1 MGLKDRIFSR
11 PAGDATAAPEDDAG
25 AAPGAPVDHPFPGPA
40 DTMVLPAGALGD
52 AAPAEDEAPGEATQ
66 QLPAVPAADPA
77 AEAPAPEAAPAPDP
91 VAAIPADPSWR
102 DRGRLRRRLRYLREV
117 RELGYRDL
125 GGLVFDQHRFQRPN
139 DGLVHGKVL
148 AIDAVDRELRAI
160 EQALRS
166 GRLVTELALP
176 GISACQRCGALHGSD
191 ARFCPQCGLAFAG
204 PRTVSGMG
212 DAGPI
217 PAPIAG
223 PGQAALFDPS
233 SRPPVADPTALPP
246 ADAPHPEP
254 PAGP

>member
-11 PAGDATAAPEDDAG
+11 TARP
-25 AAPGAPVDHPFPGPA
+25 APGGDEEVTADANGVAVD
-40 DTMVLPAGALGD
+40 TTVVLPAGSLD
-52 AAPAEDEAPGEATQ
+52 AGVAAVEATQRIAAVAPAEPQVAADAGDGVDPPPAPIDPATT
-66 QLPAVPAADPA
+66 VPANPA
-77 AEAPAPEAAPAPDP
+77 
-91 VAAIPADPSWR
+91 WR
-102 DRGRLRRRLRYLREV
+102 IRGRLRRRLRYLREV

-160 EQALRS
+160 ERALHADRH
-166 GRLVTELALP
+166 VTELSLP
-176 GISACQRCGALHGSD
+176 GLSACQRCGALHGSD

-204 PRTVSGMG
+204 PRTLSGMG
-212 DAGPI
+212 DVHAPL

-233 SRPPVADPTALPP
+233 GSRP
-246 ADAPHPEP
+246 ADAVVQPAP
-254 PAGP
+254 PAP